1 MNPLSILQI
10 LCDHIPNRAVGSEG
24 NRMATDF
31 FEKEMRALG
40 WQTETPAF
48 DAIDWNDGGA
58 LLRVGE
64 VAFEVL
70 VSPYSLGCAVEAEL
84 VEASTVDALEALDAR
99 SKIVLLHGELAQEQ
113 LMPKN
118 FVFYNPESHRRIVAL
133 LENSGA
139 AALVCATGR
148 NAALAGGVYP
158 FPLIEDGDFDVPSVY
173 MTEEEGARLLLFAGQ
188 TAALHSVSERIPGK
202 GCNVIA
208 RKGNPEGKRIVL
220 TAHIDAK
227 KGTPGAIDNGTGV
240 VTLLLIAEL
249 LKDYQGEHLLE
260 IVAFNGEDYY
270 AVSGQMQYIGANQG
284 RFDSILM
291 NINFDGLGYK
301 EGLSAVS
308 FYEMPEEW
316 LSKARSVFSRHSAI
330 SEGPPWPQGDHSIFV
345 QFGVPAIA
353 FTSEWFSEHINDQDI
368 THTPKDNLGIVA
380 PERLPEVARAVADL
394 VGELGGKFLS

>member
-1 MNPLSILQI
+1 L
-10 LCDHIPNRAVGSEG
+10 
-24 NRMATDF
+24 ATAF
-31 FEKEMRALG
+31 FEQEIKTLG
-40 WQTETPAF
+40 WDTETPWF

-58 LLRVGE
+58 TLRVGE
-64 VAFEVL
+64 EAFQVL
-70 VSPYSLGCAVEAEL
+70 ASPYSLGCEAEAEL
-84 VEASTVDALEALDAR
+84 VEASTVEALEALDAR
-99 SKIVLLHGELAQEQ
+99 GKIVLLHGELAQEQ
-113 LMPKN
+113 LMPKG
-118 FVFYNPESHRRIVAL
+118 FVFYNPESHQRIVAL

-173 MTEEEGARLLLFAGQ
+173 MTEEEGVRLLPFVGR
-188 TAALHSVSERIPGK
+188 TACLRSLSERIPGK

-208 RKGNPEGKRIVL
+208 RKGNPEGRRIVL

-227 KGTPGAIDNGTGV
+227 KGTPGAIDNATGV
-240 VTLLLIAEL
+240 ATLLLIAGL
-249 LKDYQGEHLLE
+249 LKDYQGKHLLE

-270 AVSGQMQYIGANQG
+270 AVSGQMQFVWANQG
-284 RFDSILM
+284 RFDSILL

-301 EGLSAVS
+301 EGMSAFS
-308 FYEMPEEW
+308 FYEMSEE
-316 LSKARSVFSRHSAI
+316 LLARARAVFSRHPAI

-353 FTSEWFSEHINDQDI
+353 FTSEWFSENINDQDI

-380 PERLPEVARAVADL
+380 PERLPEVARAVADFVL
-394 VGELGGKFLS
+394 QLG